1 MTPSTAA
8 IPLTSLRISRTHYAE
23 LNAPDP
29 AAAAAFAV
37 DHLGLQ
43 LVHVDD
49 SGRHYLAGYGLDRYS
64 LVYGPGDGEIDHISY
79 LVRSPSDLARAERAL
94 ADAGLPHGPVAPSA
108 LWRHEPALRFTHQ
121 TGVELELTTGVN
133 VANTMHWAVATP
145 SATPAP
151 ITCDHAILRAAD
163 VSAANTFNSSVMGL
177 RESSRIVAPDGI
189 PVLTFFRAHTLYH
202 CFGTARSDRNGLHH
216 VAFTL
221 KNDLALF
228 AAHES
233 IRDAGDVEIVWGPV
247 RHGAGGNIAFY
258 FRDQVGHLIEF
269 SAEEE
274 IILNEDTYDP
284 DVWPTSL
291 DRASDEWGSHPPD
304 AIKG

>member
-1 MTPSTAA
+1 MTSSTSPIPTAGLA
-8 IPLTSLRISRTHYAE
+8 IARGHYAA
-23 LNAPDP
+23 LTAPDP

-37 DHLGLQ
+37 ARLGLG

-49 SGRHYLAGYGLDRYS
+49 SGRHYLAAHGLDRYS
-64 LVYGPGDGEIDHISY
+64 LVYSPGEGEVDHVSY
-79 LVRSPSDLARAERAL
+79 LVRSSSDLERAAQTL
-94 ADAGLPHGPVAPSA
+94 ADAGVAHKAVSPSQ
-108 LWRHEPALRFTHQ
+108 LWRHEPTLRFTHQ

-133 VANTMHWAVATP
+133 VDTTMHWAVNAP

-151 ITCDHAILRAAD
+151 ITFEHAILRASD
-163 VSAANTFNSSVMGL
+163 VPAANAFNSSVMGL

-189 PVLTFFRAHTLYH
+189 PVLTFVRAHTLYH

-216 VAFTL
+216 IAFTL

-233 IRDAGDVEIVWGPV
+233 MRDAGDVEIIWGPV

-258 FRDQVGHLIEF
+258 FRDQAGHIIEF

-274 IILNEDTYDP
+274 IILNENTYEP

-291 DRASDEWGSHPPD
+291 DRASDEWGTHPPD